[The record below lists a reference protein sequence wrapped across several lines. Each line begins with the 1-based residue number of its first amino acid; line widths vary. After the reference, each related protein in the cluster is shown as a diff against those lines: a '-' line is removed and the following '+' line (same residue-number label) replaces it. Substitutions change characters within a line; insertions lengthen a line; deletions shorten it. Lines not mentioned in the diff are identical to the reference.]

1 MSSISLKE
9 LEVIRKCISKLTKG
23 HRRIIAACIYGSRIA
38 GYGRPDSDID
48 LLVVLEDYPYV
59 VKYMYFRESSTKV
72 SVLAVDREA
81 LLRDA
86 QSAFLGE
93 FVVGRLLHIYKAIAN
108 PEFLAMIEQT
118 YKRRVILEEVRDIL
132 ESTSVLGTE
141 IFFPLEFVAF
151 SKIRRRISLYASAAY
166 SYYKTYTTSKHNIEF
181 ALEGYNKAI
190 ADIVAQ
196 HSDIFVA
203 RPDGLLQISEKHIFS
218 ERKRRHPRLKLTKR
232 LQEFNSYL
240 VHTYAGRKIIH
251 YAVNE
256 AESKIR
262 RRIRLMM
269 KPPDFMLYPRKV
281 YWRLPE
287 GRLIVDSSNWL
298 DDLARHFGN
307 YSISKKR
314 RLGNKNSSRR
324 RATTT
329 MYVIKHGSGGEYKIA
344 VKELARSKAL
354 KWAVAG
360 LWNEPARRYR
370 MDPLYRLGAEYKA
383 IRYIRSLG
391 LHTPMIEAVV
401 LDRRLLVTRF
411 VDGISLADVIRRG
424 DCMVGKG
431 GGDGGGHS
439 DDDASLIKKAGAE
452 IAKIHAAGATFG
464 NIKPKN
470 IIVSGEEDDDLYF
483 TDVEQ
488 FIFNGGDPAWD
499 VAQFITLALKSTRNS
514 RLASTITKEFVEG
527 YMSIGDP
534 SNISRLAKSSKRYIE
549 SFYPVHVP
557 SMVHTI
563 KEEINAIAG

>member
-1 MSSISLKE
+1 MSSIITLQE
-9 LEVIRKCISKLTKG
+9 LEIIRKSICKVTKG
-23 HRRIIAACIYGSRIA
+23 HRRLVAACIYGSKVA
-38 GYGRPDSDID
+38 GYSRPDSDID
-48 LLVVLEDYPYV
+48 LLVVLENYPYV

-93 FVVGRLLHIYKAIAN
+93 FVVGRLLHIYKPIVNA
-108 PEFLAMIEQT
+108 EFLAMIEQT
-118 YKRRVILEEVRDIL
+118 YKRRVILEEVSDIL
-132 ESTSVLGTE
+132 ESTGVLGTE
-141 IFFPLEFVAF
+141 IIFPLEFVAF
-151 SKIRRRISLYASAAY
+151 SKIKRRMSLYASAAY

-181 ALEGYNKAI
+181 ALEGYNRAM

-196 HSDIFVA
+196 HGDIFVA
-203 RPDGLLQISEKHIFS
+203 RQDGLLQISDKHIFS
-218 ERKRRHPRLKLTKR
+218 EKKRHIRLKLTKR
-232 LQEFNSYL
+232 LQDFNSYL

-251 YAVNE
+251 FAVNE

-262 RRIRLMM
+262 RRVRLMM
-269 KPPDFMLYPRKV
+269 KPPDFMLYPKKA

-287 GRLIVDSSNWL
+287 GRLIVDGGNWL
-298 DDLARHFGN
+298 GDLARHLGN

-314 RLGNKNSSRR
+314 RLGNKNSSR
-324 RATTT
+324 TTT
-329 MYVIKHGSGGEYKIA
+329 MYVIKHGSGEYKIA

-354 KWAVAG
+354 KWAMAG

-370 MDPLYRLGAEYKA
+370 MDPLFRLGAEYKA
-383 IRYIRSLG
+383 IRHIRSLG

-411 VDGISLADVIRRG
+411 IDGISLADVIRRR
-424 DCMVGKG
+424 DSMVSKG
-431 GGDGGGHS
+431 GGCGSHGHGN
-439 DDDASLIKKAGAE
+439 DASLISKTGAE

-470 IIVSGEEDDDLYF
+470 IIVSGGERDDLYF

-488 FIFNGGDPAWD
+488 FIFSGGDPAWD
-499 VAQFITLALKSTRNS
+499 VAQFITCCLKNTRNNS

-527 YMSIGDP
+527 YVSIGDP
-534 SNISRLAKSSKRYIE
+534 NNISRLAKSKQYIE

-557 SMVHTI
+557 SIVYTI

>member
-1 MSSISLKE
+1 MSSISQQE
-9 LEVIRKCISKLTKG
+9 LEAIEKCICKLTRSPR
-23 HRRIIAACIYGSRIA
+23 RRIIAACIYGSRVA
-38 GYGRPDSDID
+38 GYCRPDSDID
-48 LLVVLEDYPYV
+48 LLVVLENYPYV

-81 LLRDA
+81 LIRDA

-93 FVVGRLLHIYKAIAN
+93 FVVGRLLHIYKPIAN
-108 PEFLAMIEQT
+108 AEFLAMIEQT
-118 YKRRVILEEVRDIL
+118 YKRRVILEEIRGIL
-132 ESTSVLGTE
+132 ESTGDLGTE
-141 IFFPLEFVAF
+141 IIFPLEFVAF
-151 SKIRRRISLYASAAY
+151 SKIRRRMSLYASAAY
-166 SYYKTYTTSKHNIEF
+166 SYYKTYTTSKSNIEF
-181 ALEGYNKAI
+181 ALEGYNRAI
-190 ADIVAQ
+190 TDLIAEN
-196 HSDIFVA
+196 SDIFVV
-203 RPDGLLQISEKHIFS
+203 RQDGLLQISDKHKFS
-218 ERKRRHPRLKLTKR
+218 EKKKPARLKLTKR

-251 YAVNE
+251 FAVNE

-262 RRIRLMM
+262 RRVKLMM
-269 KPPDFMLYPRKV
+269 KPPDFMLYPRKA

-287 GRLIVDSSNWL
+287 GKLIVDSGNWL
-298 DDLARHFGN
+298 DDLARGLGN
-307 YSISKKR
+307 YSISEKR
-314 RLGNKNSSRR
+314 RLGNKKGRR
-324 RATTT
+324 TTT
-329 MYVIKHGSGGEYKIA
+329 MYVIKHGSGEYKIA

-354 KWAVAG
+354 KRAMTG

-370 MDPLYRLGAEYKA
+370 MDPLFRLGSEYKA
-383 IRYIRSLG
+383 IRYMRSLG

-401 LDRRLLVTRF
+401 LDRRLLVTGF
-411 VDGISLADVIRRG
+411 VDGMSLADVVRRYRMA
-424 DCMVGKG
+424 DD
-431 GGDGGGHS
+431 DGGGSGSTSHGTG
-439 DDDASLIKKAGAE
+439 ASLISKAGAE

-470 IIVSGEEDDDLYF
+470 IIVSGEDDDLYF

-534 SNISRLAKSSKRYIE
+534 SNISRLARSSKRYIE

>member
-1 MSSISLKE
+1 MSSISLQE

-23 HRRIIAACIYGSRIA
+23 NRRIIAACIYGSRVA

-48 LLVVLEDYPYV
+48 LLVVLENYPYV

-93 FVVGRLLHIYKAIAN
+93 FVVGRLLHIYKPIVN

-118 YKRRVILEEVRDIL
+118 YKRRVILEEVRNIL
-132 ESTSVLGTE
+132 ESTGVLGTE
-141 IFFPLEFVAF
+141 IIFPLEFVVF
-151 SKIRRRISLYASAAY
+151 SKIKRRMSLYASAAY
-166 SYYKTYTTSKHNIEF
+166 SYYKTYTTSKSNIEF
-181 ALEGYNKAI
+181 ALEGYNRAI
-190 ADIVAQ
+190 ADIVAAQ
-196 HSDIFVA
+196 SSDIFVA
-203 RPDGLLQISEKHIFS
+203 RQDGLLQISEKHTFS
-218 ERKRRHPRLKLTKR
+218 EKKRHPRLKLTKR

-251 YAVNE
+251 FAVNE

-262 RRIRLMM
+262 RRVRLTM
-269 KPPDFMLYPRKV
+269 KLPDFMLYPRKV

-287 GRLIVDSSNWL
+287 GRLIVDSRNWL
-298 DDLARHFGN
+298 DDLASHLGN

-314 RLGNKNSSRR
+314 RLGSKNSSSR
-324 RATTT
+324 TTT
-329 MYVIKHGSGGEYKIA
+329 MYVIKHSYGEYKIA
-344 VKELARSKAL
+344 VKELAKSKAL
-354 KWAVAG
+354 KWAMVG

-370 MDPLYRLGAEYKA
+370 MDPLFRLGSEYKA
-383 IRYIRSLG
+383 IRHIRSLG

-411 VDGISLADVIRRG
+411 VDGISLADVIRNR
-424 DCMVGKG
+424 MIGKDDSG
-431 GGDGGGHS
+431 GRRHG
-439 DDDASLIKKAGAE
+439 DDASLISKAGAE

-499 VAQFITLALKSTRNS
+499 VAQFITCCLKSTRNS
-514 RLASTITKEFVEG
+514 KMASTITKEFVEG

-534 SNISRLAKSSKRYIE
+534 SNISRLAKSKRYIE

-557 SMVHTI
+557 SMVYTI
-563 KEEINAIAG
+563 KREINAIAG